1 MQTPPVEK
9 KEQSLM
15 AKILLLVLA
24 GMAIAIFGF
33 ISLIIAALAGGERF
47 FTPYLL
53 ILGVGL
59 ELLFAGHLFQI
70 FSPLHRRRMA
80 ALFLGGMLVLV
91 AGHLSWQ
98 AYLDSIPK
106 VDANDVKLWLY
117 EPHREGTMAASLDKT
132 STLKLDGELP
142 RLDGATA
149 LYPVYAAF
157 AQAVYPKA
165 AYDVYKSAV
174 ICTTTPQ
181 AYDNLIKGEAD
192 IIFCAGPSK
201 AQQAAAELAGVELIL
216 TPIGREAFVFFVNS
230 RNPVTDLTSEQIRDI
245 YAGDITRWR
254 DVGGGA
260 LGRIRPFQRPE
271 GSGSQ
276 TMLLRVMGDRTPMT
290 APTEDVV
297 AGMGGII
304 EQTADYRNH
313 RNAIGYSFLFFA
325 TELVKNDQIRLLSID
340 GVAPTPETIRNGS
353 YPLGAPFYAITTTR
367 DNPDIDAFLQWM
379 LSPQGQSLVEATGY
393 TPIH

>member
-1 MQTPPVEK
+1 MFLEQRIAGIGNHLRQILYAFRNIRNSPSINEDDPYAFNKRKRGHMQTPPVEK

-132 STLKLDGELP
+132 STLKLDGSF
-142 RLDGATA
+142 
-149 LYPVYAAF
+149 PV
-157 AQAVYPKA
+157 
-165 AYDVYKSAV
+165 
-174 ICTTTPQ
+174 
-181 AYDNLIKGEAD
+181 
-192 IIFCAGPSK
+192 
-201 AQQAAAELAGVELIL
+201 
-216 TPIGREAFVFFVNS
+216 
-230 RNPVTDLTSEQIRDI
+230 
-245 YAGDITRWR
+245 W
-254 DVGGGA
+254 
-260 LGRIRPFQRPE
+260 
-271 GSGSQ
+271 
-276 TMLLRVMGDRTPMT
+276 T
-290 APTEDVV
+290 APPRCILS
-297 AGMGGII
+297 MP
-304 EQTADYRNH
+304 RSL
-313 RNAIGYSFLFFA
+313 R
-325 TELVKNDQIRLLSID
+325 LSIRKRRTMSTKARSY
-340 GVAPTPETIRNGS
+340 APRPPKRMTILSREKRTSFSVPGPQKPSRPPRNWPVWNS
-353 YPLGAPFYAITTTR
+353 Y
-367 DNPDIDAFLQWM
+367 
-379 LSPQGQSLVEATGY
+379 
-393 TPIH
+393 